1 MKGMAH
7 YKLIL
12 AYEGTEYHGFQRQ
25 KNNHSVQAEFETALR
40 KLGWQGR
47 AVMPAGRTDSG
58 VHAQGQVI
66 SFSLEWKHG
75 TDTLVTALNAHLPA
89 DIAVQDAVEVPLAFH
104 PRYDALSRSYRYQIY
119 AQFARNP
126 LLDRFSW
133 RLNTMPDLERMNRAA
148 QLLLG
153 QHDFRAFGKALKE
166 DATTVRK
173 IFSAGWELNGQ
184 TAAFNICGNAFL
196 YHMVRR
202 IVFVLVQIGLGNL
215 PDDIVKRG
223 LESGETGIVSLAP
236 ARGLTLMEV
245 TYPENEW

>member
-1 MKGMAH
+1 MAH

-25 KNNHSVQAEFETALR
+25 KNNHSVQAEFEAALR

-89 DIAVQDAVEVPLAFH
+89 DIAVLAAEEVPLAFH
-104 PRYDALSRSYRYQIY
+104 PRYDALSRTYRYQLY
-119 AQFARNP
+119 AQSARDP
-126 LLDRFSW
+126 LVDRFSW
-133 RLNTMPDLERMNRAA
+133 RLDTMPDLERMNRAA
-148 QLLLG
+148 EALQG
-153 QHDFRAFGKALKE
+153 EHDFRAFGKALKE
-166 DATTVRK
+166 DATTVRR
-173 IFSAGWELNGQ
+173 IFAAEWAGSSTE
-184 TAAFNICGNAFL
+184 AAFTICGNAFL

-202 IVFVLVQIGLGNL
+202 IVFVLVQIGLGRL
-215 PDDIVKRG
+215 PEEIVSKG

-236 ARGLTLMEV
+236 ARGLCLMEV
-245 TYPENEW
+245 AYPERD